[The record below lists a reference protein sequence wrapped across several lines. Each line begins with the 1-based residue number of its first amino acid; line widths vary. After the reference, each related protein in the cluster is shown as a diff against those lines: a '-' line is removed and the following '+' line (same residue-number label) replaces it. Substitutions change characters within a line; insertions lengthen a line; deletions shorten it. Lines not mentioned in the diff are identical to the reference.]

1 MENHNIKIK
10 LNYIYF
16 MIYGSMACFFPYLT
30 PLLKYKGYSYSKIG
44 VIVALNSV
52 ISIVFQP
59 IWGFVA
65 DRYGTKKKVIVLSAM
80 ASSLLIINLALS
92 HNFLYTLIA
101 SSIFIVFQCPLG
113 SVTDAL
119 CYDIIEGNRKFTF
132 GRFRLMGSLGY
143 ALIAFSC
150 GYVAK
155 IYGVQWVFFL
165 YTLVALL
172 ALLGYITL
180 HPAKKKRS
188 INISLK
194 DVDVVFKNKAF
205 MIFILAV
212 LVSNITQGANSTYV
226 SELLFKL
233 HAPIEMV
240 GVLWFVVAI
249 SEIPFMFFGH
259 YFIKKYGV
267 MNVFRTSLL
276 LYSLRFLLDSLSA
289 NYIMAILLQLLQGI
303 TFAVFIISAYEY
315 INIKTS
321 SKIRTTSITIYSS
334 LGAGLGA
341 LLGNLFGGIILQ
353 NTNIFFLYK
362 VLSIL
367 SLVALT
373 ISMMIPNK
381 TQEE

>member
-1 MENHNIKIK
+1 MESHSLKFK
-10 LNYIYF
+10 LNYIYL

-30 PLLKYKGYSYSKIG
+30 PVLKYKGYSYSKIG
-44 VIVALNSV
+44 VIVALTSV
-52 ISIVFQP
+52 TSIMFQP

-65 DRYGTKKKVIVLSAM
+65 DRYGTKKKVIILCAIV
-80 ASSLLIINLALS
+80 SSILIINLALS
-92 HNFLYTLIA
+92 HNFFYTLIA
-101 SSIFIVFQCPLG
+101 ASIFIIFQCPLG
-113 SVTDAL
+113 AVTDAL
-119 CYDIIEGNRKFTF
+119 CYDIIEGNRNFTF
-132 GRFRLMGSLGY
+132 GKFRLMGSLGY
-143 ALIAFSC
+143 AIIAFTC
-150 GYVAK
+150 GYIAK

-165 YTLVALL
+165 YSLIVLL

-180 HPAKKKRS
+180 HPVNKKRG

-194 DVDVVFKNKAF
+194 DVDVVFKNKTF
-205 MIFILAV
+205 MVFIMVV

-267 MNVFRTSLL
+267 VKVFRASLL

-289 NYIMAILLQLLQGI
+289 NYIIAILLQLLQAV

-315 INIKTS
+315 ININTS

-334 LGAGLGA
+334 LGAGIGA
-341 LLGNLFGGIILQ
+341 LLGNLFGGIILE

-367 SLVALT
+367 SMVALA
-373 ISMMIPNK
+373 ISMIIPNK
-381 TQEE
+381 AQEE